1 MSDPTRDWWVYRG
14 DGKPHDPNLPQA
26 PPWRRFGGAPRAKF
40 QIDDAE
46 IDLVNAAL
54 LLRRPLLITGVPG
67 VGKSSLIHAVAHELR
82 LGEVLAWPINTR
94 SKLQNGLYDYDAIGR
109 FQEEQARGWDKPTPD
124 DTEQAYE
131 RLGQYVKLG
140 PLGEAFLPSD
150 RPRAVLIDEIDKSDI
165 DLPNDLLNIFE
176 EGWFEIPALS
186 RAPWPTIPVRRGS
199 KSGGTIEISGGRV
212 TATEFPFVVMTSN
225 GERDFPQ
232 AFLRRC
238 IRLPIEKPSR
248 EKLANIVEAHL
259 RGTSKSEA
267 DLLQEFFE
275 NSQKED
281 LATDQLLNALY
292 LTAKLS
298 VNLRDKDLEK
308 LKEALFKSL
317 K

>member
-1 MSDPTRDWWVYRG
+1 MGRPRPRPAAERIPATGRPADMSDPTRDWWVYRG

-131 RLGQYVKLG
+131 RLGHYSISLQR
-140 PLGEAFLPSD
+140 GEHRPDLTTLLDASAATLREHSPHLPAVVFL
-150 RPRAVLIDEIDKSDI
+150 
-165 DLPNDLLNIFE
+165 
-176 EGWFEIPALS
+176 
-186 RAPWPTIPVRRGS
+186 
-199 KSGGTIEISGGRV
+199 
-212 TATEFPFVVMTSN
+212 
-225 GERDFPQ
+225 
-232 AFLRRC
+232 
-238 IRLPIEKPSR
+238 
-248 EKLANIVEAHL
+248 
-259 RGTSKSEA
+259 
-267 DLLQEFFE
+267 
-275 NSQKED
+275 
-281 LATDQLLNALY
+281 Y
-292 LTAKLS
+292 
-298 VNLRDKDLEK
+298 
-308 LKEALFKSL
+308 
-317 K
+317 